1 MGTISPYGLG
11 RCRGCS
17 RPVRWATTQAE
28 RQMPLDPEP
37 DQNGNVVARL
47 GDSQTWYARIPTTE
61 SPQAPT
67 ERRFMPHVATCPS
80 PPLPRAPQRPPAP
93 ATARPRTTTTTP
105 PDGQLPLP
113 LLLPD
118 PPAVASLEYYRA
130 RKDKRS

>member
-11 RCRGCS
+11 RCRGCG

-47 GDSQTWYARIPTTE
+47 GDSQTWYARIPTTDR
-61 SPQAPT
+61 PQAPT

-93 ATARPRTTTTTP
+93 AKAKPP

-113 LLLPD
+113 IPGLLPRGIT
-118 PPAVASLEYYRA
+118 SLDDHRN
-130 RKDKRS
+130 RKENP